1 MAPSRGSKSPSKADS
16 DDAAVA
22 QQADSALIK
31 ARRNFNFLISPKSAA
46 DRPARLRTRAL
57 LRVFHYVGQFVFW
70 RLVRWAKYA
79 AVGLAVAAVGAT
91 AVGSVLTGVAWVA
104 APPTIGTSIFAAC
117 IWGVGKFV
125 ARRLHQRWQATGGDA
140 GEAAREYRE
149 DHSGA
154 GPETEAEQVYQKTA
168 GQLL

>member
-1 MAPSRGSKSPSKADS
+1 MAPSRGPQAPSNPDG
-16 DDAAVA
+16 DDAAVV

-31 ARRNFNFLISPKSAA
+31 ARRNFNFLISPNSAT

-57 LRVFHYVGQFVFW
+57 LRVFHYIGQFVLW

-91 AVGSVLTGVAWVA
+91 AMGSVLTGVAWIA

-125 ARRLHQRWQATGGDA
+125 ARRLHQRWKATGGDA

-154 GPETEAEQVYQKTA
+154 EPEMQAE
-168 GQLL
+168 